1 MKILYGSNF
10 IGQADSSGNANQK
23 PVEAY
28 EGFQP
33 ESMGLNLEERNST
46 ATITLSPEQPQ
57 MTVGMWLRDDTEP
70 GLGMVWRVKTVN
82 EQYDRKTITASLEH
96 ISATLKDW
104 ILFGEHNWKI
114 MAGSASATGCTPR
127 QAVNYICNQTGG
139 LWALAE
145 IASEW
150 DDPLNPVTFPY
161 VFNGDNLF
169 SALETV
175 ASALQDSYLEFGTD
189 SIPFYIAIRKA
200 SSDVAAEMR
209 MNRNIQSIRKT
220 VDRSRMFT
228 RFYPIGQKDLH
239 YIGPNS
245 EPYMS
250 RNENVYG
257 IISKVATDQTITTQ
271 AGLAA
276 WATEQLQRHAD
287 PAVTV
292 QISGV
297 DLGRATGEPLDW
309 VEINKRCRVPL
320 PEFNTV
326 ITEKVTKISWPDKVK
341 EKDRFTVTL
350 ANELQDVAK
359 ILNQQNKSAGKSG
372 RSQAKKEKEDTEWFV
387 DVELGHL
394 LIKAEKSQD
403 GTQLK
408 LWELEDKDSA
418 TPTITFNKAASGD
431 IDSIVGTWSGNH
443 YSVLVSPQDVTGG
456 DTYVYV
462 TTPSWTNIEDGK
474 KGTISFYYLNNGVQT
489 EILPATFNMKL
500 TGSWSGNTY
509 TAGMYHGSTQIYTIS
524 TNTFVSTPVWG
535 TGDDANKVSV
545 SFYYFD
551 SNQTAQEILPATI
564 RVKNLTP
571 ENVKTGVEIGGV
583 TGEYGGGAAL
593 EGSWDGAR
601 KFTVTSPGSTS
612 VYTTI
617 VGSVAQLNSSWA
629 DNVVTLNLRATIGAS
644 SSTVDVG
651 SVSYSVANLSAG
663 NVKNGVVI
671 GGVTGNYMG
680 ASYNDGWDACVAAI
694 TGPWN
699 SPTNPASLPEN
710 EIGRG
715 ERWRI
720 GVTYKDHSG
729 TDHVLA
735 YVVKCPNFWLYEY
748 TGAENGNLLP
758 YGSKWKIAYSDSGS
772 PIGGSAGVFRV
783 GTPAAH
789 DPKIPSTYISTT
801 DGTPPSSPTGGRAAL
816 PRAFATRFM
825 QAYNDYETFYFRVD
839 CGDVT
844 RYFYIEPRG

>member
-10 IGQADSSGNANQK
+10 IGQADSSGNAGQK

-82 EQYDRKTITASLEH
+82 EQYDRKTVTATLEH
-96 ISATLKDW
+96 ISATLKDLL
-104 ILFGEHNWKI
+104 IFGEVNWKI

-145 IASEW
+145 IAEEW

-175 ASALQDSYLEFGTD
+175 AGSLQDSYLEFGTD
-189 SIPFYIAIRKA
+189 SIPFYVAIRKA

-209 MNRNIQSIRKT
+209 LNRNIQSIRKT
-220 VDRSRMFT
+220 IDRSKMFT

-239 YIGPNS
+239 LTGN
-245 EPYMS
+245 PYRS
-250 RNENVYG
+250 RNEATYG
-257 IISKVATDQTITTQ
+257 VISKVATDQTITTQ
-271 AGLAA
+271 AGLEA
-276 WATEQLQRHAD
+276 WAAEQLQRHAD
-287 PAVTV
+287 PSVTV

-320 PEFNTV
+320 PEFGTV
-326 ITEKVTKISWPDKVK
+326 ITEKVTKISWPDKVR

-359 ILNQQNKSAGKSG
+359 ILNQANKAAGKSG

-387 DVELGHL
+387 DVDLGKL
-394 LIKAEKSQD
+394 LIKAAKSQD

-408 LWELEDKDSA
+408 LWELADKDSE
-418 TPTITFNKAASGD
+418 TPTITFNKAASGE

-462 TTPSWTNIEDGK
+462 STPSWTNIEDGK
-474 KGTISFYYLNNGVQT
+474 KGTISFYYLDNGVQT

-509 TAGMYHGSTQIYTIS
+509 TAGMYHGSTQIYTIA
-524 TNTFVSTPVWG
+524 TNTFVSSPVWG

-564 RVKNLTP
+564 TVKNLVP
-571 ENVKTGVEIGGV
+571 GNVKSGVEIGGV
-583 TGEYGGGAAL
+583 TGTYGGGSGSIS
-593 EGSWDGAR
+593 GSWDGNR
-601 KFTVTSPGSTS
+601 KFTARATGMADY
-612 VYTTI
+612 YTTI
-617 VGSVAQLNSSWA
+617 VSAVPQASASW
-629 DNVVTLNLRATIGAS
+629 NGNTVTLGLKATIGTS
-644 SSTVDVG
+644 ETPVDVG
-651 SVSYSVANLSAG
+651 TVTHTVANLSAG
-663 NVKNGVVI
+663 NVKSGVTI
-671 GGVTGNYMG
+671 GGITGNYVG

-699 SPTNPASLPEN
+699 SSTNPASLPEH

-735 YVVKCPNFWLYEY
+735 YVVKCPNFWLYPY
-748 TGAENGNLLP
+748 SGSLAGNQLA
-758 YGSKWKIAYSDSGS
+758 YGSKWMIAYSDGGT
-772 PIGGSAGVFRV
+772 PIGGTAGVFYV
-783 GTPAAH
+783 
-789 DPKIPSTYISTT
+789 D
-801 DGTPPSSPTGGRAAL
+801 TPPTYTKKT
-816 PRAFATRFM
+816 FAK
-825 QAYNDYETFYFRVD
+825 AYNTNDSIYYGKFYNANGVALTNDKYYWYGLGENYGSARAE
-839 CGDVT
+839 
-844 RYFYIEPRG
+844 FYRKS